1 MLTKVNRE
9 AKLDTE
15 AELMQR
21 FKDQDGNLITDL
33 GDHLRQLES
42 KYSRLR
48 SKYRKIRERPLVVG
62 PPGLIGPA
70 GQRGF
75 PGMHPRC

>member
-1 MLTKVNRE
+1 MNRE

-15 AELMQR
+15 AELIQR

-42 KYSRLR
+42 KYSQLR
-48 SKYRKIRERPLVVG
+48 SS
-62 PPGLIGPA
+62 
-70 GQRGF
+70 
-75 PGMHPRC
+75 